1 MKYLLDTCVVSETI
15 SRNPNPVVNAWLN
28 GIDEEDLFIS
38 SLTVG
43 EIRKGIVKMPECKRK
58 AVLTDW
64 LDQLKANY
72 VGRIV
77 YVSTEVADEWG
88 KRIALCEKKGLKKPS
103 VDSLIAVSAAF
114 EGLTLVTRNVTD
126 MANLGAVIFN
136 PWDGQYTRD
145 TE

>member
-1 MKYLLDTCVVSETI
+1 M
-15 SRNPNPVVNAWLN
+15 
-28 GIDEEDLFIS
+28 DEGDLFIS

-43 EIRKGIVKMPECKRK
+43 EIRKGIVKMPECRRK
-58 AVLTDW
+58 TVLADW

-72 VGRIV
+72 AGRIV

-88 KRIALCEKKGLKKPS
+88 KRIAQAEMRGLKKPS

-114 EGLTLVTRNVTD
+114 EGLTLATRNVKD

-136 PWDGQYTRD
+136 PWDGQCTRD